1 MLQRAKKRI
10 GRPPGR
16 KAPPTPVLSQRVPQE
31 LYDVIKD
38 RAGAAGRTM
47 GEEMVFRVQKGYADE
62 AAQVDARA
70 VLARA
75 KEIAKQIAKQPLQAA
90 MRAAGYT
97 QVRGINGS
105 AWFEPGVNSI
115 KWIADS
121 LPQDLLEELLT
132 RAATRAVKLA
142 REGEQS

>member
-1 MLQRAKKRI
+1 MLQRAKKRV
-10 GRPPGR
+10 GRPRGR

-38 RAGAAGRTM
+38 RADAAGHTM
-47 GEEMVFRVQKGYADE
+47 GQEMVWRVRKSYEDE
-62 AAQVDARA
+62 KAQADARTILASANA
-70 VLARA
+70 V
-75 KEIAKQIAKQPLQAA
+75 AKQIAEQSLHAA

-97 QVRGINGS
+97 EVRGINGS
-105 AWFEPGVNSI
+105 AWFERGVNSI